1 MVSSQEKI
9 KIRFLL
15 RRIGFLSILGA
26 KPNAMKKTLQLLAA
40 VAALLLPAVSCE
52 DLFRPDKPAGP
63 PEIYYTVPEA
73 CDHAGEEDVWVQG
86 YIVGAATGSKK
97 IVFGGPYAKN
107 TNLVLAPSDTTT
119 IREHCLAVQLP
130 AGALR
135 DALNLMDHPDLSGRE
150 IYIKGDLVDA
160 YFGIRGLKS
169 PSEYW
174 MDSGSSPE

>member
-73 CDHAGEEDVWVQG
+73 CDHAGEEDV
-86 YIVGAATGSKK
+86 T
-97 IVFGGPYAKN
+97 P
-107 TNLVLAPSDTTT
+107 P
-119 IREHCLAVQLP
+119 R
-130 AGALR
+130 
-135 DALNLMDHPDLSGRE
+135 
-150 IYIKGDLVDA
+150 
-160 YFGIRGLKS
+160 
-169 PSEYW
+169 
-174 MDSGSSPE
+174 SGSTASRCSSPRARSATPST

>member
-107 TNLVLAPSDTTT
+107 TNLVLAPW
-119 IREHCLAVQLP
+119 EAKKAAVWRFARAWSKRPPKAQ
-130 AGALR
+130 ATAMSR
-135 DALNLMDHPDLSGRE
+135 
-150 IYIKGDLVDA
+150 
-160 YFGIRGLKS
+160 
-169 PSEYW
+169 
-174 MDSGSSPE
+174 